1 MPRWLPCARLASV
14 LFQESDS
21 LTAVFALECDDS
33 GRLFGDSL
41 DGETPHTVGSETIS
55 RGGKDSPTGEWNA

>member
-1 MPRWLPCARLASV
+1 VPRWLPCARLASV
-14 LFQESDS
+14 LFHESDS

-41 DGETPHTVGSETIS
+41 DRETPQWGV
-55 RGGKDSPTGEWNA
+55 K